1 MSMNYIKSVFAAILF
16 ISIYSCSPKTAPV
29 IIETPVVEDPTKQ
42 EPKNPCQTF
51 ADLSNAERDEV
62 ETAYVLYK
70 DLIKLGKYEEAFPLW
85 TKAYYGAP
93 ASNGKVKYQFDDG
106 VMIYTNKYNNAS
118 DTTKRQIFVDSV
130 MSIYNKRMECFGEE
144 AYTKG
149 RMAFDYYYT
158 FPGTKSEDEIYE
170 MFKINFDVNGKNADY
185 FVVNPF
191 TKMLSDRIIAG
202 TISNEEGRKYA
213 KLIGQTVENGQANC
227 KGVLCESWAIIA
239 DYAPA
244 RLESLEGIDG
254 FYDCDYYADKY
265 YVRFEEDP
273 TNCDMIN
280 LVGRR
285 LKRGGCAIDDPRLV
299 KVTAA
304 YTASCKVESPSS
316 GLLAQA
322 FEAYNDGRYREAI
335 ELFKQYVDGESD
347 PAKKFKYTM
356 VIGKIYYGDLKDFP
370 KSRQAARDAS
380 QIDPTSGEPYMLIG
394 KLYASSGPLCGSGRG
409 WNSQV
414 VTWPTIDMFT
424 KAKNLDSNVADEAN
438 KFIRQYKQYMPTK
451 EEIFQRRLKVG
462 DRFKVPCW
470 IQESTTIRSVD

>member
-1 MSMNYIKSVFAAILF
+1 MNYIKSIFVAIIF

-29 IIETPVVEDPTKQ
+29 LVETTVEEVPTKQ
-42 EPKNPCQTF
+42 KPENPCRTF
-51 ADLSNAERDEV
+51 GDLTAAERDEV

-70 DLIKLGKYEEAFPLW
+70 DLIKQGKYEEAFPLW
-85 TKAYYGAP
+85 TKAYYSAP
-93 ASNGKVKYQFDDG
+93 ASNGRVKYQFDDG
-106 VMIYTNKYNNAS
+106 VQIYTNKYNNEA
-118 DTTKRQIFVDSV
+118 DAAQKLTYVDSV

-158 FPGTKSEDEIYE
+158 FPGTKSEDEIFD
-170 MFKINFDVNGKNADY
+170 MFKMNFDVNGKRADY

-191 TKMLSDRIIAG
+191 TQLLSDKIIAG

-213 KLIGQTVENGQANC
+213 KLINRTVENGQATC
-227 KGVLCESWAIIA
+227 KGALCESWAIIA

-244 RLESLEGIDG
+244 KLESLEGIDG

-265 YVRFEEDP
+265 YSRFEADP

-285 LKRGGCAIDDPRLV
+285 LKRGGCAEDDPRLV

-304 YTASCKVESPSS
+304 YAGSCKVETVSTGP
-316 GLLAQA
+316 LKLA
-322 FEAYNDGRYREAI
+322 FEAYNNGKYREAI
-335 ELFKQYVDGESD
+335 PLFQEYIDGQSD

-370 KSRQAARDAS
+370 KSRQAARAAAK
-380 QIDPTSGEPYMLIG
+380 IDPTSGEPYMLIG

-414 VTWPTIDMFT
+414 VTWPAIDMFT
-424 KAKNLDSNVADEAN
+424 KAKNLDASVAAEAN
-438 KFIRQYKQYMPTK
+438 KFIKQYKQYMPTK
-451 EEIFQRRLKVG
+451 EEVFQRRLKVG

-470 IQESTTIRSVD
+470 IQENTTIRSVD

>member
-1 MSMNYIKSVFAAILF
+1 MNYIKSIFAAIIF
-16 ISIYSCSPKTAPV
+16 ISVYSCSPKTAPV
-29 IIETPVVEDPTKQ
+29 VVETPVVEVPTKQ
-42 EPKNPCQTF
+42 EPENPCRTF
-51 ADLSNAERDEV
+51 GDLSNAERDDV

-70 DLIKLGKYEEAFPLW
+70 DLIKEGKYEEAFPLW

-93 ASNGKVKYQFDDG
+93 ASNGRVKYQFDDG
-106 VMIYTNKYNNAS
+106 VMIYTNKYNNEA
-118 DTTKRQIFVDSV
+118 DPAKKLIYVDSV

-158 FPGTKSEDEIYE
+158 FPGTKSEGEIFD
-170 MFKINFDVNGKNADY
+170 MFKMNFDVNGKKADY

-191 TKMLSDRIIAG
+191 TQLLSDKIIAG
-202 TISNEEGRKYA
+202 TIPNEQGRKYA
-213 KLIGQTVENGQANC
+213 KLINRTVENGQATC

-244 RLESLEGIDG
+244 KLESLEGIDG

-265 YVRFEEDP
+265 YSRFEEDP

-285 LKRGGCAIDDPRLV
+285 LKRGGCTANDPRLI
-299 KVTAA
+299 KVTNA
-304 YTASCKVESPSS
+304 YTANCKVEKYQGDS
-316 GLLAQA
+316 GYTD
-322 FEAYNDGRYREAI
+322 YNNGKYREAI
-335 ELFKQYVDGESD
+335 VKFQEYIDSQSD
-347 PAKKFKYTM
+347 VAKKFKYSM
-356 VIGKIYYGDLKDFP
+356 IIAKIYYGDLKDFP
-370 KSRQAARDAS
+370 KARQAARAAAK
-380 QIDPTSGEPYMLIG
+380 IDPSSGEPYMLIG

-414 VTWPTIDMFT
+414 VTWPAIDMFT
-424 KAKNLDSNVADEAN
+424 KAKNLDSSVAAEAN
-438 KFIRQYKQYMPTK
+438 KFIKQYKQYMPTK
-451 EEIFQRRLKVG
+451 GEIFQRRLKVG

>member
-1 MSMNYIKSVFAAILF
+1 MKFIITILAAGLLLSF
-16 ISIYSCSPKTAPV
+16 YNCSPKTAPV
-29 IIETPVVEDPTKQ
+29 VIDTPVVEVPTKQ
-42 EPKNPCQTF
+42 EPENPCRRF
-51 ADLSNAERDEV
+51 SDLSNRDRDEV

-70 DLIKLGKYEEAFPLW
+70 DLVKLKKYEEAFPLW

-93 ASNGKVKYQFDDG
+93 ASNGRVKYQFDDG
-106 VMIYTNKYNNAS
+106 VMIYTNKYNNETDPA
-118 DTTKRQIFVDSV
+118 KKLIYVDSV
-130 MSIYNKRMECFGEE
+130 MSIYDKRMECFGEA

-149 RMAFDYYYT
+149 RKAFDYYYT

-170 MFKINFDVNGKNADY
+170 MFKINFDVNGKKADY

-191 TKMLSDRIIAG
+191 TKLLSDRIIAG
-202 TISNEEGRKYA
+202 TVTNEEGRKYA

-265 YVRFEEDP
+265 YSRFEEDP

-285 LKRGGCAIDDPRLV
+285 LKRGGCADDDPRLV
-299 KVTAA
+299 KVTEA
-304 YTASCKVESPSS
+304 YTTNCKVESPSS
-316 GLLAQA
+316 GILDQA
-322 FEAYNDGRYREAI
+322 FGSYNDGKYRDAI
-335 ELFKQYVDGESD
+335 GLFQQYIDGESD
-347 PAKKFKYTM
+347 IAQQFKYTM

-370 KSRQAARDAS
+370 KSRKAAREAAK
-380 QIDPTSGEPYMLIG
+380 IDPLSGEPYLLIG

-409 WNSQV
+409 WNSQI
-414 VTWPTIDMFT
+414 VTWPAIDMFT
-424 KAKNLDSNVADEAN
+424 KAKNLDSNVAAEAK
-438 KFIRQYKQYMPTK
+438 KFIKQYKQYMPTK

-462 DRFKVPCW
+462 GSFKVPCW
-470 IQESTTIRSVD
+470 IQENTKIRSVD